1 MREITVSAYNAIE
14 AERNSL
20 QEEMVGLR
28 RRNAELEKE
37 ARRAA
42 TLERELEREQR
53 LHAQRKER
61 HQAAVVE
68 TGRLDQKVREQAAYI
83 RSLEDDVSRMEILS
97 KEREHAL
104 KRANAAER
112 EQDKLQH
119 QLSLARETESEL
131 RRELQ
136 RLYLIESKHTALK
149 EALK

>member
-68 TGRLDQKVREQAAYI
+68 TGRLDQKVREQDSLI
-83 RSLEDDVSRMEILS
+83 RHLE
-97 KEREHAL
+97 
-104 KRANAAER
+104 
-112 EQDKLQH
+112 EQVD
-119 QLSLARETESEL
+119 
-131 RRELQ
+131 
-136 RLYLIESKHTALK
+136 LIESYAAQAERARHDLDLSREEVRSKDREIDKLRATTISQEQKILELFEKAQSYDIIKGALK
-149 EALK
+149 